1 MKRILV
7 DMSATIFHH
16 GHVRL
21 LKEAKKHGNGIVALT
36 TDIEVKKKKGYLPEL
51 NFSERKEILL
61 SIRYVDEVLPSKWII
76 NEEFLISNNIDF
88 LVHGIDNSNPISK
101 EKLILVPRTP
111 GISSSKI
118 REKAKII
125 IENNLNYKKT
135 FK

>member
-21 LKEAKKHGNGIVALT
+21 LKEAKKHGNVIVALT

-101 EKLILVPRTP
+101 EKLIIVPRTP

>member
-21 LKEAKKHGNGIVALT
+21 LKEAKKHGNVIVALT

>member
-1 MKRILV
+1 
-7 DMSATIFHH
+7 MSATIFHH

-21 LKEAKKHGNGIVALT
+21 LKEAKKHGNVIVALT